1 MNSIMSEPGMT
12 AIELAKKLGRNR
24 SSVGEFLKRYGI
36 HPLPPSNKHYRGA
49 VLELLRRGMRAK
61 NGAARSKEG
70 NRGSKEGN
78 RDKSQ
83 IAETGE
89 MTVAAMAKKLG
100 RHEASIF
107 KYIRTKGVKPSSRTK
122 QQTYYP
128 AETLEILRM
137 TLRAKN
143 GTGKKYAIEKSNRL
157 KKKLLSSGSVS
168 PPTV

>member
-1 MNSIMSEPGMT
+1 MNSIMSEPGIT

-24 SSVGEFLKRYGI
+24 TSVDEFLKRYGI

-61 NGAARSKEG
+61 NGAAR
-70 NRGSKEGN
+70 SKEGN